1 MIFVSTFTKFFLEKK
16 KYVYIFN
23 KRDCL
28 NNFKAEQ
35 KRKNPWLPSQKLWQL
50 QSAKANFNGCD
61 HD

>member
-28 NNFKAEQ
+28 NNFKAEP
-35 KRKNPWLPSQKLWQL
+35 KRKKPLVAL
-50 QSAKANFNGCD
+50 AKALAIAECQGKFQWL
-61 HD
+61 